1 MKSLK
6 LAVALLSAGI
16 AVGAFA
22 QTDAEKRKAIFDR
35 IDADKSGGVT
45 QEELK
50 QSGPDE
56 LKMIKENFDA
66 MDTNKDG
73 EVTIEER
80 DAFAA
85 SKGKQ

>member
-1 MKSLK
+1 MKALK
-6 LAVALLSAGI
+6 PAVALLCAGI
-16 AVGAFA
+16 AFGAYA
-22 QTDAEKRKAIFDR
+22 QTDAEKRKAVFDR

-45 QEELK
+45 KEELTK
-50 QSGPDE
+50 AGPDE

-73 EVTIEER
+73 QVTLAER

-85 SKGKQ
+85 TKGK